1 MGCRVIQYEPHEIPE
16 DQVQGPTP
24 QLEKSSCLVSI
35 QTG

>member
-24 QLEKSSCLVSI
+24 GLEKSRLVST